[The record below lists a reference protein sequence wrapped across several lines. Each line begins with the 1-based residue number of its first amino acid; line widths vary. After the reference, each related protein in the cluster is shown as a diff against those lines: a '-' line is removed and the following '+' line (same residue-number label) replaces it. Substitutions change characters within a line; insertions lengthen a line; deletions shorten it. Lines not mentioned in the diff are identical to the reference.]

1 MLAITTQRL
10 LPSLLSLALLLGSIF
25 FPPLARAEGSAGT
38 QVFTFDE
45 TDRIKE
51 LIVETLMERPEIL
64 IEMSQLLQQRQAEAQ
79 KEDARSAILSN
90 RERLFEDDNAPVL
103 GNPDGDVTVVEFFDY
118 NCPYCKKATGPL
130 KELIGTDGGVRLVY
144 REWPILNEGSVFA
157 AKAALA
163 SQAQGKYEEFHW
175 ALMDLK
181 RVTRDSTLELAESI
195 GLDIDRLQAD
205 MEAPRINKHIE
216 DSMTLARELGF
227 SGTPSFVIGEETA
240 PGLIPLEELR
250 RLVQLQRESAS

>member
-1 MLAITTQRL
+1 MQAVDILR
-10 LPSLLSLALLLGSIF
+10 
-25 FPPLARAEGSAGT
+25 ARDAQAAEAAA
-38 QVFTFDE
+38 Q
-45 TDRIKE
+45 
-51 LIVETLMERPEIL
+51 ETLSQGRAALERDP
-64 IEMSQLLQQRQAEAQ
+64 
-79 KEDARSAILSN
+79 
-90 RERLFEDDNAPVL
+90 NAPVL

-144 REWPILNEGSVFA
+144 SEWPILNEGSVFA

-216 DSMTLARELGF
+216 DSMALARELGF

>member
-1 MLAITTQRL
+1 MHTVTTQRL
-10 LPSLLSLALLLGSIF
+10 LPHLLSLTLFLGSIF
-25 FPPLARAEGSAGT
+25 FPPLARAESGAGT
-38 QVFTFDE
+38 HVFTFDE

-64 IEMSQLLQQRQAEAQ
+64 IEMSELLQQRQAQEK
-79 KEDARSAILSN
+79 KENARSAILSN

-103 GNPDGDVTVVEFFDY
+103 GNPDGDATVVEFFDY

-144 REWPILNEGSVFA
+144 REWPILNERSVFA

-163 SQAQGKYEEFHW
+163 SQAQGRYEEFHW

-181 RVTRDSTLELAESI
+181 RVTRDSTLELAASI
-195 GLDIDRLQAD
+195 GLDIDKLQAD

>member
-1 MLAITTQRL
+1 
-10 LPSLLSLALLLGSIF
+10 
-25 FPPLARAEGSAGT
+25 
-38 QVFTFDE
+38 
-45 TDRIKE
+45 
-51 LIVETLMERPEIL
+51 
-64 IEMSQLLQQRQAEAQ
+64 
-79 KEDARSAILSN
+79 
-90 RERLFEDDNAPVL
+90 
-103 GNPDGDVTVVEFFDY
+103 
-118 NCPYCKKATGPL
+118 
-130 KELIGTDGGVRLVY
+130 
-144 REWPILNEGSVFA
+144 
-157 AKAALA
+157 
-163 SQAQGKYEEFHW
+163 
-175 ALMDLK
+175 MDLK

>member
-10 LPSLLSLALLLGSIF
+10 LPSLLSLTLLLGSIF

-38 QVFTFDE
+38 QVFTFDQ

-118 NCPYCKKATGPL
+118 N
-130 KELIGTDGGVRLVY
+130 
-144 REWPILNEGSVFA
+144 
-157 AKAALA
+157 
-163 SQAQGKYEEFHW
+163 
-175 ALMDLK
+175 
-181 RVTRDSTLELAESI
+181 
-195 GLDIDRLQAD
+195 
-205 MEAPRINKHIE
+205 
-216 DSMTLARELGF
+216 
-227 SGTPSFVIGEETA
+227 
-240 PGLIPLEELR
+240 
-250 RLVQLQRESAS
+250 

>member
-1 MLAITTQRL
+1 M
-10 LPSLLSLALLLGSIF
+10 
-25 FPPLARAEGSAGT
+25 ARAEGSAGT

-90 RERLFEDDNAPVL
+90 RERCLRMTMHLPTL

-118 NCPYCKKATGPL
+118 NCPYCKQATGPL

-195 GLDIDRLQAD
+195 GLDIDKLQAD

-216 DSMTLARELGF
+216 DSMALARELGF

>member
-1 MLAITTQRL
+1 MHTFTPKKL
-10 LPSLLSLALLLGSIF
+10 LPHLLSLTLILGSIF
-25 FPPLARAEGSAGT
+25 FPPLARAESGAGT

-45 TDRIKE
+45 TDKINE
-51 LIVETLMERPEIL
+51 LIVETLVERPEIL
-64 IEMSQLLQQRQAEAQ
+64 IEMNELLQQRQAQEK
-79 KEDARSAILSN
+79 KENAKSAILSN

-118 NCPYCKKATGPL
+118 NCPCCKQATGLL

-144 REWPILNEGSVFA
+144 GEWPILNEGFVFA

-163 SQAQGKYEEFHW
+163 SQGKYEEFHR

-181 RVTRDSTLELAESI
+181 RVTRKPTLELAASI
-195 GLDIDRLQAD
+195 GLDIDKLQAD
-205 MEAPRINKHIE
+205 TEAPRINKHIE

-240 PGLIPLEELR
+240 PGLIPLEELT
-250 RLVQLQRESAS
+250 RLVQLQRKSAS